1 MKDIL
6 VDQEGTM
13 RCPKCKGRNFD
24 IGRTKKNKI
33 VGFATVGVGLF
44 IADKKAKCMTCGEW
58 VKTGDAK
65 QYRDPTLDTTQS
77 PPTSLPSGYVSSKA
91 DPEEDERK
99 CPFCAE
105 MIKRE
110 AIVCKH
116 CGRDLPPSVGIARR
130 NLYVFSAPDMF

>member
-6 VDQEGTM
+6 VDQGGSM

-44 IADKKAKCMTCGEW
+44 IADKKAKCMACGEW

-65 QYRDPTLDTTQS
+65 PSRDPALVAKAVNSPQRPLSIPQS
-77 PPTSLPSGYVSSKA
+77 YVSPLSPA
-91 DPEEDERK
+91 EETERK

-105 MIKRE
+105 MIKKE
-110 AIVCKH
+110 AIVCRY
-116 CGRDLPPSVGIARR
+116 CGRDLPASG
-130 NLYVFSAPDMF
+130 